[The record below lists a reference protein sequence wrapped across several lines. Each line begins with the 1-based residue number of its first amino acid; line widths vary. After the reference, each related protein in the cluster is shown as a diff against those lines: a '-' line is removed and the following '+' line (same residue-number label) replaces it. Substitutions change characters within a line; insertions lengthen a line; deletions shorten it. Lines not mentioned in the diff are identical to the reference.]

1 MALMSFNLQTLRC
14 RSRALKPAA
23 VDLDWV
29 DQKLYIFSP
38 PPTPTPPA
46 KMYFTVAS
54 KKPYR
59 KKKTHRNKDFVPKE
73 FCLSAVCGVFFF

>member
-14 RSRALKPAA
+14 SSQTLKPAA

-29 DQKLYIFSP
+29 DQKLSTYSSP
-38 PPTPTPPA
+38 PPA

-59 KKKTHRNKDFVPKE
+59 KNPHRNKDFVPKE
-73 FCLSAVCGVFFF
+73 FCLSGVCGVFF